1 MNYSLKLGK
10 IYVEIKVKGKNNW
23 TFISNYSAWEN
34 TYLRERYIHTVRYL
48 SDITSHGK

>member
-10 IYVEIKVKGKNNW
+10 IYVEIQVKGKNNW

-34 TYLRERYIHTVRYL
+34 TYLGEIYIHTVRYL